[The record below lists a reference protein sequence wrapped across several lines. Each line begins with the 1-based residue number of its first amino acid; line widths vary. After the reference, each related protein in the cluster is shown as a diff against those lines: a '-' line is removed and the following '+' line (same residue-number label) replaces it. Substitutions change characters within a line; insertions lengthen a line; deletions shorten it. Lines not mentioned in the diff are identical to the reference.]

1 MIPNIDFSK
10 LLSKLNINN
19 ANKIIVENPE
29 ELKLVNSFITEDN
42 IDNMKIF
49 LKTSV
54 LLNTDNF
61 LTSEHREA
69 SNELRKILYGVD
81 TIDFK

>member
-1 MIPNIDFSK
+1 MIPNIEFSK
-10 LLSKLNINN
+10 LLAKLNINH

-42 IDNMKIF
+42 IENMKIF

-61 LTSEHREA
+61 LTSEYREA
-69 SNELRKILYGVD
+69 SNEMKKNIIWSGYY
-81 TIDFK
+81 